1 MPLKIVKDNICN
13 MKVDTIVNAANS
25 ALKMGGGVCGAI
37 FSAAGADML
46 QKECDSIGGCETG
59 DAAVTSGYNLYAKY
73 IIHTAGPIW
82 RGGDNGE
89 EELLHSCYISSLKLA
104 VKNNCKS
111 IAFPLISSGIYGYP
125 KEKAAKAAVS
135 SINEFLGDNDI
146 DVFLVLFDDGDYR
159 ICEKVLNEFKCN

>member
-13 MKVDTIVNAANS
+13 MKVDAIVNAANS

-46 QKECDSIGGCETG
+46 RKECESIGGCETG
-59 DAAVTSGYNLYAKY
+59 DAVVTSGYNLYAKY

-146 DVFLVLFDDGDYR
+146 DVFLVLFDDMDYR
-159 ICEKVLNEFKCN
+159 ICEKIFNEFKCS